1 MTVSV
6 GFLTIM
12 VSVALGVT
20 VVAPIVLMLLWLR
33 DWRKG
38 RLW

>member
-6 GFLTIM
+6 GFLQVM
-12 VSVALGVT
+12 VGVALAVT
-20 VVAPIVLMLLWLR
+20 LLAPLVLVILWLR
-33 DWRKG
+33 DWRMG

>member
-6 GFLTIM
+6 GFLEVM
-12 VSVALGVT
+12 VGIALAVT
-20 VVAPIVLMLLWLR
+20 LLAPALLVILWLR

>member
-1 MTVSV
+1 MTVSA
-6 GFLTIM
+6 GFLQVM
-12 VSVALGVT
+12 VGMALAVT
-20 VVAPIVLMLLWLR
+20 LLAPLVLVILWLR